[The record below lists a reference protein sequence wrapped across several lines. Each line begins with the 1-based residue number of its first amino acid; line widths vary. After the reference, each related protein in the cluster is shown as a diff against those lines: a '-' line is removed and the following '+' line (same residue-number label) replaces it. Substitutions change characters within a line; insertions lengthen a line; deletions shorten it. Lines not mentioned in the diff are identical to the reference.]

1 MDDGTGSI
9 VRKTLDGYR
18 ALYAKEAGIADS
30 AAIWSSSS
38 VFKIQDNDGTNTEA
52 NGVSVNGSAATYT
65 LKLPAT
71 IKASITGNLT
81 GTADKAKQLVNGSGT
96 AYSIGSSTKP
106 VYFSDG
112 VPVAVDSVDATATAA
127 DKWSS
132 PKTFRIEDSATTP
145 HQGADV
151 SVDGSNATYV
161 LKLPATI
168 QASLSGT
175 ATNAT
180 KLVNSSNGTAYSVG
194 DTTQPI
200 YFNNGV
206 PTVMGTTLGSSGTNG
221 VSWTVYGT
229 LMGTA
234 TKAESLVLT
243 QKIGDT
249 NQPVFF
255 SAEGVPVAV
264 TSLDASLISGTISAD
279 NLPASVKER
288 MIVVADET
296 AMKALSDTNAQE
308 GDTVRLSGAGQ
319 DQSLYY
325 IVSKSA
331 TSLPSDTITGTN
343 FKFVPYSAGSAAH
356 ADNATTADTLS
367 SAKSFS
373 ITGGVSTSNSVSFNG
388 SGNVALSVTTLALG
402 SFTSITGQ
410 LGYANGG
417 TGFSSYTKGDM
428 IYASANNTLSKL
440 AIGTTGQIMTANNGI
455 PAWTDTSD
463 ITDVG
468 SAQKL
473 SVAKTINGTGFNGT
487 DNIVTASWGTART
500 ITISDKDGTNTE
512 STANVNGGSDFTL
525 KLPATIK
532 ATLSGK
538 ANTAGTADKVANAL
552 TLSYTNVG
560 GASSTAVTFD
570 GSQSSAAFTV
580 SADNLFY
587 KFTATKTFSSAV
599 TAGTWTAIGTPSGMS
614 TGTYIVQI
622 ATNNATFNVE
632 LFSGVMSF
640 SSETCEN
647 VSTATD
653 SHEVILHA
661 CGKNAKTHN
670 IFLRTRRVQ
679 NNKVVIEFSAD
690 VGFTTSDQLTFTFRR
705 MI

>member
-9 VRKTLDGYR
+9 IRKTLDGYR
-18 ALYAKEAGIADS
+18 ALYAKEAGTADS

-52 NGVSVNGSAATYT
+52 SGVSVNGSAATYT

-106 VYFSDG
+106 VYFSNG

-132 PKTFRIEDSATTP
+132 PKVFRIEDSATTP
-145 HQGADV
+145 HKGADV

-180 KLVNSSNGTAYSVG
+180 KLVNSSNGAAYTVG

-234 TKAESLVLT
+234 TKAESLALT
-243 QKIGDT
+243 QKVGDT
-249 NQPVFF
+249 NRPVFF
-255 SAEGVPVAV
+255 SAEGLPVAV

-288 MIVVADET
+288 MIVVADEA
-296 AMKALSDTNAQE
+296 AMKALSDANAQE
-308 GDTVRLSGAGQ
+308 GDTVRLSGTGS
-319 DQSLYY
+319 DKSLYY

-373 ITGGVSTSNSVSFNG
+373 ITGGVATSNSISFNG

-455 PAWTDTSD
+455 PTWTDTSD

-468 SAQKL
+468 SAQQL
-473 SVAKTINGTGFNGT
+473 SVTKTINGTGFNGT
-487 DNIVTASWGTART
+487 GNIVTATWGTART

-512 STANVNGGSDFTL
+512 STANINGGSDFTL

-532 ATLSGK
+532 ATLAGK

-570 GSQSSAAFTV
+570 GSQNSAAFTV

-599 TAGTWTAIGTPSGMS
+599 TAGTWTAIGTPTGMS